1 MTRNKLPL
9 ALSAALLLGGLCACA
24 APEAEPTP
32 TPEAADTSEQTA
44 IRWLSDEKH
53 RAFQVG
59 DFWVTLDHVEE
70 EQSRIRVWDPAD
82 LSAPLQ
88 TLEQTLETPY
98 FFGLSEVTDANFD
111 GYPDFG
117 CLYFMGNQPTYWNYW
132 LWDPE
137 AGQFVEEPALAE
149 VCSPEFDSAEQVV
162 RSYMRG
168 GFAGLVGTHTF
179 YRWEDGHL
187 VCVRRTDSQVLPGET
202 SDQDRVLLTVE
213 DRVNGA
219 LTEVVRQE
227 YDMDSRGWFP
237 VEEAWQDLNYHGE
250 EV

>member
-1 MTRNKLPL
+1 MARNKLPL
-9 ALSAALLLGGLCACA
+9 ALSAALLLGGLCACS

-32 TPEAADTSEQTA
+32 TAEANHATEQTA
-44 IRWLSDEKH
+44 VRWLADENH
-53 RAFQVG
+53 RALQVG

-70 EQSRIRVWDPAD
+70 NQSHIQVWDPAD

-88 TLEQTLETPY
+88 TMEQELETSS
-98 FFGLSEVTDANFD
+98 FFGVSEVVDANFD

-117 CLYFMGNQPTYWNYW
+117 CLRFMGNQPTYWNYW

-168 GFAGLVGTHTF
+168 GYAGLVGTHAF
-179 YRWEDGHL
+179 YRWEDGNL

-213 DRVNGA
+213 DRVDGA

-227 YDMDSRGWFP
+227 YDMNGRGWVP
-237 VEEAWQDLNYHGE
+237 LEEAWQDLNYYGE
-250 EV
+250 V